1 MQIVFH
7 AGAHNTDEDRIIKCL
22 LKNRPDFSN
31 LGVNVPPPSRYRKL
45 LHQTL
50 LAMHENAPSPDARD
64 IMIEAILEEENCERL
79 LLSNENFF
87 CVPNMALR
95 GGQFY
100 DKGHERV
107 QLLSELFEGDDIE
120 VFLGICNPATYL
132 PAQFR
137 RTKFEDFAD
146 MTFGA
151 DPRDLRWSDLIYRI
165 RENNPNVSLTVWCNE
180 DTPLIWGQVIRELAG
195 INPNEKIKGG
205 FDLISEIMTSEG
217 MKRFRAYLADNVDLS
232 EMQKRRV
239 ISAFLDKFG
248 RDDMIEEELDL
259 PGWTEALVDELSDVY
274 DEDVFEISRIPGV
287 NYIAP

>member
-7 AGAHNTDEDRIIKCL
+7 AGAHNTDEDRILKCL
-22 LKNRPDFSN
+22 LKNRADFSN
-31 LGVNVPPPSRYRKL
+31 LGVNVPPPGRYRKL

-50 LAMHENAPSPDARD
+50 LAMSDTAPSPEARD
-64 IMIEAILEEENCERL
+64 ILLETIVEDEPCERL
-79 LLSNENFF
+79 LLSNESFF

-107 QLLSELFEGDDIE
+107 QLLSQLFKGDKIE
-120 VFLGICNPATYL
+120 IFLSICNPATYL

-137 RTKFEDFAD
+137 RTKYDNFND

-151 DPRDLRWSDLIYRI
+151 DPYDLRWSDLIYRI

-180 DTPLIWGQVIRELAG
+180 DTPLIWAQVIRELAG

-205 FDLISEIMTSEG
+205 FDLISEIMTAEG
-217 MKRFRAYLADNVDLS
+217 MKRFRAYLADHVDLS
-232 EMQKRRV
+232 EIQKRRV

-259 PGWTEALVDELSDVY
+259 PGWTDTLVQDLSELY

-287 NYIAP
+287 NFITP

>member
-7 AGAHNTDEDRIIKCL
+7 AGVHNTDEDRIIKCL
-22 LKNRPDFSN
+22 LKNRPDFAA
-31 LGVNVPPPSRYRKL
+31 LGVNVPPPGRYRKL
-45 LHQTL
+45 IHQTL
-50 LAMHENAPSPDARD
+50 LAMSENAPSPDARD
-64 IMIEAILEEENCERL
+64 ILIETILEEEACERV

-95 GGQFY
+95 DGQFY

-107 QLLSELFEGDDIE
+107 ALLSRLFPDDSIE
-120 VFLGICNPATYL
+120 IFLGICNPATYL

-137 RTKFEDFAD
+137 RTKYDDFSD

-165 RENNPNVSLTVWCNE
+165 RENSPNVELTVWCNE
-180 DTPLIWGQVIRELAG
+180 DTPLIWAQIIRELAG
-195 INPNEKIKGG
+195 IDPNEKIKGG
-205 FDLISEIMTSEG
+205 FDLISEIMTPEG
-217 MKRFRAYLADNVDLS
+217 MKRFRAYLADHADMS

-239 ISAFLDKFG
+239 IAAFLDKFA
-248 RDDMIEEELDL
+248 REDMIEEELDL
-259 PGWTEALVDELSDVY
+259 PGWTEEIVDELTAIY

-287 NYIAP
+287 NFIAP